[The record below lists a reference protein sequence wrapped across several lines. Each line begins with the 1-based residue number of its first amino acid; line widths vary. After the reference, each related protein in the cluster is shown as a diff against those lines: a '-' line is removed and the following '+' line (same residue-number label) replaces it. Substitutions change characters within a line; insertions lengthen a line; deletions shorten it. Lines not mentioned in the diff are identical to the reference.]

1 MKVHVVLGAVTLT
14 AVLLTTAQLAGET
27 SPAAAPTAV
36 TSSPSAPPSSSV
48 TLSSVTPSST
58 APPPRVYTSSSD
70 LPDGPDFPV
79 AGAGTFHVVPGS
91 GPVVGTGGPVRTY
104 AVEVEDGVTVDE
116 QAFASFIDATLADPR
131 GWTARGAR
139 SVQRVSG
146 SASLR
151 IRLTSQQTA
160 RMVCG
165 YEIPVDVSCRQG
177 GLVFLSAARW
187 IRGAVAFQGDLASYR
202 QYVVNHET
210 GHAFGQGHR
219 ACEVAGGPAPVMM
232 QQTFSVSND
241 EIVHITNG
249 VPQGAVIPR
258 DGKVCTPNPW
268 PHP

>member
-1 MKVHVVLGAVTLT
+1 MKVHLVLGATALT
-14 AVLLTTAQLAGET
+14 ALLLTTSQLAGET
-27 SPAAAPTAV
+27 SPAAAPTTTPSTV
-36 TSSPSAPPSSSV
+36 TPSSAAPSSPAPPSSV
-48 TLSSVTPSST
+48 
-58 APPPRVYTSSSD
+58 APPPRVYTSSSE

-79 AGAGTFHVVPGS
+79 SGTGTFHVVPGS
-91 GPVVGTGGPVRTY
+91 GPVVGTGPLRTY
-104 AVEVEDGVTVDE
+104 AVEVEDGIAVDE
-116 QAFASFIDATLADPR
+116 QAFASFVDATLADPR

-146 SASLR
+146 PASLR

-160 RMVCG
+160 RAVCG

-187 IRGAVAFQGDLASYR
+187 FRGAVAFLPDLTSYR

-219 ACEVAGGPAPVMM
+219 ACEVSGAPAPVMM

-241 EIVHITNG
+241 EIVRITNG
-249 VPQGAVIPR
+249 VPQGAVIPE

-268 PHP
+268 PYP